1 MIYFDQISVKTP
13 KRECLVGITNDVQKY
28 VRKSDIQEGVCRVF
42 IPHTTA
48 GVTINEDAD
57 PSVKVDISNFLGK
70 LVPKGG
76 GLGYSFK
83 HGEGNS
89 DSHVKS
95 SLIGPSLT
103 LLIHNGRL
111 ILGTW
116 QGVYLV
122 EFDGPRNR
130 SVFLQVQGD

>member
-28 VRKSDIQEGVCRVF
+28 VKKSDIQEGVCRVF

-57 PSVKVDISNFLGK
+57 PSVKGDISNFLGK

-76 GLGYSFK
+76 GVGYSFK

-95 SLIGPSLT
+95 SLIGP
-103 LLIHNGRL
+103 
-111 ILGTW
+111 
-116 QGVYLV
+116 
-122 EFDGPRNR
+122 
-130 SVFLQVQGD
+130 